1 MLPWSLLVHGLVSGP
16 PATARARYNPG
27 PMPKLRVAVLSQG
40 AKGAAVLSLMDEHL
54 NGVDEPMEGIVAA
67 QELRLFGADMVWP
80 GDVLVGY
87 GVPSSSRLDMSWH
100 PFGRQSLIQACQRLL
115 GVLRAP
121 DAYGVVPVGFKS
133 PPHQVEATVGTTRTQ
148 WALLPIEH
156 PLAPSALATHWWLC
170 FLLDAG
176 SRSQRRGCSAR
187 ARSSRCA
194 PTRCGWRATCPS
206 LPGWRAPLIEELH
219 PMKPHKTP
227 LTAADE
233 RLWAI
238 SEGLLLPGTGRGRWL
253 CRAPTRRRLLRPRS
267 VSSSCMRCRGG
278 PARSRC

>member
-1 MLPWSLLVHGLVSGP
+1 MARMLPWSLLVHGLVSGP

-54 NGVDEPMEGIVAA
+54 NEVDEPMEGIVAA
-67 QELRLFGADMVWP
+67 QELQLFGADIVWP

-133 PPHQVEATVGTTRTQ
+133 PPQQVEATVGTTRTQ

-156 PLAPSALATHWWLC
+156 PLALSALAHRTP
-170 FLLDAG
+170 AG
-176 SRSQRRGCSAR
+176 TFCSRDTLVA
-187 ARSSRCA
+187 
-194 PTRCGWRATCPS
+194 
-206 LPGWRAPLIEELH
+206 
-219 PMKPHKTP
+219 
-227 LTAADE
+227 
-233 RLWAI
+233 
-238 SEGLLLPGTGRGRWL
+238 LLP
-253 CRAPTRRRLLRPRS
+253 P
-267 VSSSCMRCRGG
+267 
-278 PARSRC
+278 